1 MYIFVR
7 NTARSRDVRKS
18 STVDSECKSFVRI
31 PSSSECAQVGDNL
44 WYLIL
49 TYIVMDSIDR
59 LITFITTSV
68 VQALRILS
76 ASMVIDRFV

>member
-18 STVDSECKSFVRI
+18 STIDSECRVFVRI

-49 TYIVMDSIDR
+49 THIVMDSIDR